1 MATHAELAAQ
11 LLRECARFFRAI
23 TPADGEGQV
32 DLGSLAETCD
42 VVANLVVDDPMAE
55 LSVESLSGD
64 HSPT

>member
-23 TPADGEGQV
+23 TPAEGEGQV

-42 VVANLVVDDPMAE
+42 VVANLVIDDPMAE
-55 LSVESLSGD
+55 LSVDSLSAD
-64 HSPT
+64 QSST